1 MQKMFCII
9 CQIKIVN
16 VSITNS
22 DQQCKYFFQQCLFMI
37 GQVDCPWFITDWTK
51 TQTAKLKPF

>member
-1 MQKMFCII
+1 MFCII